1 MKLKILIISFFVAC
15 CFLETKA
22 QVVTSVRNPHTVSNS
37 SIKISEVEQFILKQM
52 DSLKIPA
59 LSFAL
64 INNSKIVYHQTF
76 GVKSLNTN
84 QPIDKNSIF
93 DADSLTKTLF
103 AYWTMQM
110 VDKKLL
116 DLDTPLY
123 HYLSFPEIEHDERYK
138 LITARMVLSHSTGFP
153 NWRRFNSDKKM
164 DIKFTPGT
172 DFNYSGEG
180 YEYLANVLAH
190 LNKVTKDSLEINITK
205 DVFEPL
211 QMKNSSTIWTD
222 QINLYRIDG
231 HIGQKVANG
240 WGISKSK
247 TGFYASYSL
256 QTEANDYAKLIV
268 AILNGQG
275 ISQKMRDEMLRLQIK
290 SKDNKKIWGLG
301 IEIEILNDGK
311 LIYKHGG
318 FNNNFSAGFLFSADT
333 KNGYVFFANNESA
346 YELILF
352 FKSIF

>member
-1 MKLKILIISFFVAC
+1 MKQIMLLTIASLLLISC
-15 CFLETKA
+15 K
-22 QVVTSVRNPHTVSNS
+22 SVRNLHSVSNAATKAS
-37 SIKISEVEQFILKQM
+37 DIEHFLLKQM

-64 INNSKIVYHQTF
+64 INNSKIVYHKTF

-84 QPIDKNSIF
+84 QPIDENSLF
-93 DADSLTKTLF
+93 DAGSLTKTLF
-103 AYWTMQM
+103 AYWTMKM

-123 HYLSFPEIEHDERYK
+123 HYLSFPDIEYDERYK

-153 NWRRFNSDKKM
+153 NWRFLNGDKKM

-190 LNKVTKDSLEINITK
+190 LNNVKKDNLEINITK

-222 QINLYRIDG
+222 RVNAYRIDG
-231 HIGQKVANG
+231 HIGQKVASG
-240 WGISKSK
+240 WGISKSNP
-247 TGFYASYSL
+247 GFYASYSL
-256 QTEANDYAKLIV
+256 QTEARDYATLLM
-268 AILNGQG
+268 AIISGQG
-275 ISQKMRDEMLRLQIK
+275 ISPKMRDEMLRLQIK
-290 SKDNKKIWGLG
+290 SKDNKRVWGLG
-301 IEIEILNDGK
+301 VEIEKLNNGK

-318 FNNNFSAGFLFSADT
+318 FNNNFSSGFLFSADT
-333 KNGYVFFANNESA
+333 KNGYVFFANNDSA
-346 YELILF
+346 YELNN
-352 FKSIF
+352 IFQEHFLK